1 MIARTKGTI
10 AFFNEGIS
18 FTLPKKMLTKSWIKD
33 VIESDKKSCG
43 EINYIFCNDSFL
55 LEMNKN
61 YLNHNTLTDIITF
74 DNSENDLISGEIYI
88 SIDRV
93 KENALL
99 YSQSFADELNRVMI
113 HGILHLLGNTDK
125 SPAEK
130 STMRKKEDACLEM
143 LNSRIT

>member
-1 MIARTKGTI
+1 MTTLIKGTI
-10 AFFNEGIS
+10 AFFNEGIN
-18 FTLPKKMLTKSWIKD
+18 FTLPKKMLAKSWIKN
-33 VIESDKKSCG
+33 VIERDKKSCG

-99 YSQSFADELNRVMI
+99 YSQSFADELNRVI
-113 HGILHLLGNTDK
+113 CHLLQK
-125 SPAEK
+125 SRK
-130 STMRKKEDACLEM
+130 SLAK
-143 LNSRIT
+143 NGS

>member
-1 MIARTKGTI
+1 MTTLIKGTI
-10 AFFNEGIS
+10 AFFNEGIN
-18 FTLPKKMLTKSWIKD
+18 FTLPKKMLAKSWIKN
-33 VIESDKKSCG
+33 VIERDKKSCG

-113 HGILHLLGNTDK
+113 HGILHLLGNKDK
-125 SPAEK
+125 SPVDK
-130 STMRKKEDACLEM
+130 SNMRMKEDACLEM